1 MMRPRKS
8 EQTTTLLPTNIEMRA
23 PQIKRER
30 MSRPSSSVPQRCC
43 DEGGCSRWGRSM
55 WAGSWGAIQGAKR
68 AQRTNTTTDTTP
80 TAANGLWRAR
90 RGSEMAAVD
99 IGSCRVLSY
108 IHGNW
113 RDCQHGILVGRGAM
127 SNVKQDVESLLNRLP
142 DNVSVEDIQ
151 YHLFVLDKVRRG
163 LEDARVNGT
172 LSQEEVESRFNKW
185 LTE

>member
-1 MMRPRKS
+1 
-8 EQTTTLLPTNIEMRA
+8 
-23 PQIKRER
+23 
-30 MSRPSSSVPQRCC
+30 
-43 DEGGCSRWGRSM
+43 
-55 WAGSWGAIQGAKR
+55 
-68 AQRTNTTTDTTP
+68 
-80 TAANGLWRAR
+80 
-90 RGSEMAAVD
+90 
-99 IGSCRVLSY
+99 
-108 IHGNW
+108 
-113 RDCQHGILVGRGAM
+113 M